1 MFVAGVRA
9 AKAAK
14 RRRKDKTL
22 AAAATTAAAA
32 AAASTVAA
40 GADAGA
46 GAVGNAVAVRANQ
59 TAAAAATAMQPTSTY
74 FTTVDFGGAPAASVN
89 GDPYLVG
96 HVVPQSPSSTLL
108 LPSTAGT
115 VDYGMHSSCSII
127 GGSSGHDSENQGLV
141 LGPGQSL
148 RQSQRQSH
156 DLFEGLDVIDD
167 HDQAIFGGHAVED
180 LDDMDISFLPLLEP
194 EENVRA
200 STPPSRTRHRASVAT
215 RSSSAVL
222 SASQRL
228 PPPPPPPPAADW
240 LKREQIALLKIQKEN
255 EAAAAY
261 DAAVAAAAASAAAAR
276 ERGMYP
282 DGTFQTWLLELTTK
296 ARNVVVKEMGL
307 TGDEKFQLITACR
320 QHKQN
325 KSKQKYYRNMS
336 KKGPDLAKDAPAKCS
351 VGGGGASS
359 A

>member
-1 MFVAGVRA
+1 MRA

-59 TAAAAATAMQPTSTY
+59 TAAAAAAMQPTSTY

-180 LDDMDISFLPLLEP
+180 LDDMDISFLPLLEPDP